1 MGWKVVVATGSVLLA
16 AVGGAGWAVA
26 ASATGPSP
34 VIGPPVVVSP
44 AARHLPSPFPS
55 TGEPSLAPRGSG
67 SPHSTPG
74 SAVPSGSESAVVV
87 HSPSRSPDAAAP
99 ETVDPEYVQPV
110 EDDGGGT
117 QVGDD

>member
-1 MGWKVVVATGSVLLA
+1 MIGTGSVLLA
-16 AVGGAGWAVA
+16 AFGGAEWAVA

-34 VIGPPVVVSP
+34 VIGPPVIVSP

-74 SAVPSGSESAVVV
+74 SAVPSGSGSAVVV
-87 HSPSRSPDAAAP
+87 HSSSRGPDAATP
-99 ETVDPEYVQPV
+99 ETLDPEYVQPV
-110 EDDGGGT
+110 DDDGGST